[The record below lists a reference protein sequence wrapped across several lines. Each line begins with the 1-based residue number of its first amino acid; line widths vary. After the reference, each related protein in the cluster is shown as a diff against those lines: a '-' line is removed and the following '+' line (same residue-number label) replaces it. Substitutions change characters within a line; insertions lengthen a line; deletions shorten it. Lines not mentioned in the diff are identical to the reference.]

1 MRRYRDFVTRVV
13 CCYSTETESE
23 AGDEV
28 RDQELIELLPAEG
41 PASARRN
48 AARRNATSRGQPR
61 GAGTSS
67 HVGPVGRGAG
77 SDASDEYCNT
87 SSDEEEDE
95 SSSGAMMRP
104 AAGYGQAAGAET
116 SPVRALLALGFGFAL
131 HVLRTARA
139 VGRRSASCAGCTS
152 VHSGAAARWRW
163 RCRTQLAKR
172 EVERLQAALLLRRLR
187 FPLPRLAAIRKR

>member
-41 PASARRN
+41 PASARRSAVLRS
-48 AARRNATSRGQPR
+48 AASRGQPR
-61 GAGTSS
+61 GAATSS
-67 HVGPVGRGAG
+67 QSGPVGRGAG
-77 SDASDEYCNT
+77 SDASDEYCDT

-95 SSSGAMMRP
+95 SSGGAMMRP

-116 SPVRALLALGFGFAL
+116 SPVRAL
-131 HVLRTARA
+131 
-139 VGRRSASCAGCTS
+139 AS
-152 VHSGAAARWRW
+152 
-163 RCRTQLAKR
+163 
-172 EVERLQAALLLRRLR
+172 ALLCMC
-187 FPLPRLAAIRKR
+187 